1 MIFFYNLLTRPFHPI
16 ILVGVIMLSNQFLTR
31 SFAQFAK
38 DEANTAI
45 LQDMAGTKADWG
57 DYDNDGDL
65 DLAVIGS
72 NGEKYAKIYRNNN
85 GTFEDIEADL
95 LGISD
100 NGYTMWGDFDGDD
113 DLDLVITGETSV
125 GVFPDMQDIM
135 IAYIY
140 RNDNGVFVN
149 HEAGLTGLAG
159 WAQWSDYDGDG
170 DLDIAIAGRIG
181 TDPEVNDIL
190 KIYNND
196 HGVFTEIVLPV
207 QLSGQNTGVSIDWG
221 DYDHDGDEDLFVS
234 VTGEIN
240 EATNQAYS
248 LILRNDEGVFS
259 AEDLS
264 IPGLYFGHVKWGDY
278 DADDDLD
285 LVVMGINLQ
294 NEIVTTVY
302 QNNEGV
308 FKDIG
313 NDFDGNSAD
322 TRCFMG
328 FLDWEDYDT
337 DGDLD
342 LLVSGLRGDDVFITK
357 ILRNEEGIF
366 SDMEMPIPGTVGYA
380 IWGDYDKD
388 FDPDILIGGV
398 QQIEGGYYNLTE
410 LYINEIRT
418 PHTIQFEA
426 VGEKIY
432 GDTDF
437 DLSATSSAG
446 LAVNYEIISGPALL
460 TDQTLSIGGAGE
472 VVVRAFHP
480 GNETHNPSQTELHI
494 EVQKAILTASA
505 NDESMTYGDV
515 VPVLDISYAGF
526 VNGDD
531 ETSLL
536 SIPEVS
542 SVATSQSN
550 VGTYDIMLSG
560 GASDNYELVLEDGT
574 LTIEEAI
581 LTATANNKTKTY
593 GDVVP
598 VLDISYAG
606 FVNGDDETNL
616 LSIPE
621 ASSVATSQSNV
632 GTYDITLSGGTSSN
646 YELMLVDGILT
657 IEKATLTATANN
669 KTMTYGDVVPVL
681 DISYAGFVNG
691 DDETSLLSIPEAS
704 SVATS
709 QSNVGTY
716 DITLSGGASSNYEL
730 VLVDGIL
737 TIEKVTLTATANNKT
752 MTYGDVVPVLDI
764 SYIGFVNGDDETN
777 FLSIPEASS
786 VATSQSNVGTYDIT
800 LSGGASSNY
809 ELMLVDGILT
819 IEKATLT
826 ATANDK
832 SMVYGGTV
840 PVLDISYT
848 GFMND
853 DNENDLLSP
862 PETSTLATS
871 QSGAGIYP
879 IQLTGGSAVNYTFML
894 ADGALTIEKATLTA
908 TANNQTMTAGDVV
921 PKLEITYAGFVNNDD
936 ITVLEEVPVAN
947 TNATSESDA
956 GIYTITVTGGQSDN
970 YELVLVDGELTIEE
984 MVLAASPGSIEV
996 RAYPN
1001 PTHDFIKIEVVSPSE
1016 IRLLNLQGQLIT
1028 SESIEKQSLLNIS
1041 ELESGIY
1048 LLEVILPDQTFFRQ
1062 RIIKTN

>member
-1 MIFFYNLLTRPFHPI
+1 MRSFPDIFNRLTYHLFV
-16 ILVGVIMLSNQFLTR
+16 VGGFTLSNLCTTNGY
-31 SFAQFAK
+31 AQFTR
-38 DEANTAI
+38 DEAASATI
-45 LQDMAGTKADWG
+45 QDMTDTKADWG

-65 DLAVIGS
+65 DLAIVGS
-72 NGEKYAKIYRNNN
+72 NGTKYAKIYRNND
-85 GTFEDIEADL
+85 GVFEDIEADL
-95 LGISD
+95 LGVS
-100 NGYTMWGDFDGDD
+100 GYGNAMWGDFDGDQ
-113 DLDLVITGETSV
+113 DLDLVITGETTI
-125 GVFPDMQDIM
+125 GEFPDIQDIE

-140 RNDNGVFVN
+140 RNDDGVFVN
-149 HEAGLTGLAG
+149 HEAGLIGVAG

-170 DLDIAIAGRIG
+170 DLDIALAGRIG
-181 TDPEVNDIL
+181 ADTDDDDIL

-196 HGVFTEIVLPV
+196 QGVFTEIDLPI
-207 QLSGQNTGVSIDWG
+207 QLTDRNTGVSIDWG
-221 DYDHDGDEDLFVS
+221 DYDNDGDEDLFVS
-234 VTGEIN
+234 VTGDFNWDLE
-240 EATNQAYS
+240 QWYS
-248 LILRNDEGVFS
+248 SVLRNDDGVFT
-259 AEDLS
+259 AVDLS
-264 IPGLYFGHVKWGDY
+264 IPGFFDGHVKWGDY
-278 DADDDLD
+278 DADGDLD
-285 LVVMGINLQ
+285 LAVMGYDDLKGP
-294 NEIVTTVY
+294 VTTIY

-308 FKDIG
+308 FEDIG
-313 NDFDGNSAD
+313 DDFAENAPE
-322 TRCFMG
+322 TKCFAG
-328 FLDWEDYDT
+328 YLDWEDYDS

-342 LLVSGLRGDDVFITK
+342 LLVSGVGGPMFTTIVFRNDEGVFI
-357 ILRNEEGIF
+357 
-366 SDMEMPIPGTVGYA
+366 DMDMPIPGTWGYA
-380 IWGDYDKD
+380 IWGDYDND
-388 FDPDILIGGV
+388 FDPDILIGGI
-398 QQIEGGYYNLTE
+398 QEIEGGYYNLTE
-410 LYINEIRT
+410 LYTNEIRT
-418 PHTIQFEA
+418 AHTIQFEP

-446 LAVNYEIISGPALL
+446 LAINYEIISGPAIL

-472 VVVRAFHP
+472 VVVRAFHA

-505 NDESMTYGDV
+505 IDESMTYGDV

-526 VNGDD
+526 VNDED

-536 SIPEVS
+536 SIPE
-542 SVATSQSN
+542 
-550 VGTYDIMLSG
+550 G
-560 GASDNYELVLEDGT
+560 
-574 LTIEEAI
+574 
-581 LTATANNKTKTY
+581 
-593 GDVVP
+593 
-598 VLDISYAG
+598 
-606 FVNGDDETNL
+606 
-616 LSIPE
+616 
-621 ASSVATSQSNV
+621 SSVATSQSNV
-632 GTYDITLSGGTSSN
+632 GTYDITLFGGTSDN
-646 YELMLVDGILT
+646 YELMLVNGILT

-681 DISYAGFVNG
+681 GISYAGFVN
-691 DDETSLLSIPEAS
+691 DDDATSL
-704 SVATS
+704 
-709 QSNVGTY
+709 
-716 DITLSGGASSNYEL
+716 
-730 VLVDGIL
+730 
-737 TIEKVTLTATANNKT
+737 
-752 MTYGDVVPVLDI
+752 
-764 SYIGFVNGDDETN
+764 
-777 FLSIPEASS
+777 LSIPEASS

-809 ELMLVDGILT
+809 ELMLVDGTLT
-819 IEKATLT
+819 IEKATLI

-848 GFMND
+848 GFLND

-908 TANNQTMTAGDVV
+908 TANNQTMTAGDAV

-936 ITVLEEVPVAN
+936 ITDLEEVPVAN

-1016 IRLLNLQGQLIT
+1016 IRLLNLHGQLIT

-1048 LLEVILPDQTFFRQ
+1048 LLEVILPDQIFRQ

>member
-1 MIFFYNLLTRPFHPI
+1 MRSFPDIFNRLTYHLFV
-16 ILVGVIMLSNQFLTR
+16 VGGFTLSNLCTTNGY
-31 SFAQFAK
+31 AQFTR
-38 DEANTAI
+38 DEAASATI
-45 LQDMAGTKADWG
+45 QDMTDTKADWG

-65 DLAVIGS
+65 DLAIVGS
-72 NGEKYAKIYRNNN
+72 NGTKYAKIYRNND
-85 GTFEDIEADL
+85 GVFEDIEADL
-95 LGISD
+95 LGVS
-100 NGYTMWGDFDGDD
+100 GYGNAMWGDFDGDQ
-113 DLDLVITGETSV
+113 DLDLVITGETTI
-125 GVFPDMQDIM
+125 GEFPDIQDIE

-140 RNDNGVFVN
+140 RNDDGVFVN
-149 HEAGLTGLAG
+149 HEAGLIGVAG

-170 DLDIAIAGRIG
+170 DLDIALAGRIG
-181 TDPEVNDIL
+181 ADTDDDDIL

-196 HGVFTEIVLPV
+196 QGVFTEIDLPI
-207 QLSGQNTGVSIDWG
+207 QLTDRNTGVSIDWG
-221 DYDHDGDEDLFVS
+221 DYDNDGDEDLFVS
-234 VTGEIN
+234 VTGDFNWDLE
-240 EATNQAYS
+240 QWYS
-248 LILRNDEGVFS
+248 SVLRNDDGVFT
-259 AEDLS
+259 AVDLS
-264 IPGLYFGHVKWGDY
+264 IPGFFDGHVKWGDY
-278 DADDDLD
+278 DADGDLD
-285 LVVMGINLQ
+285 LAVMGYDDLKGP
-294 NEIVTTVY
+294 VTTIY

-308 FKDIG
+308 FEDIG
-313 NDFDGNSAD
+313 DDFAENAPE
-322 TRCFMG
+322 TKCFAG
-328 FLDWEDYDT
+328 YLDWEDYDS

-342 LLVSGLRGDDVFITK
+342 LLVSGVGGPMFTTIVFRNDEGVFI
-357 ILRNEEGIF
+357 
-366 SDMEMPIPGTVGYA
+366 DMDMPIPGTWGYA
-380 IWGDYDKD
+380 IWGDYDND
-388 FDPDILIGGV
+388 FDPDILIGGI
-398 QQIEGGYYNLTE
+398 QEIEGGYYNLTE
-410 LYINEIRT
+410 LYTNEIRT
-418 PHTIQFEA
+418 AHTIQFEP

-446 LAVNYEIISGPALL
+446 LAINYEIISGPAIL

-472 VVVRAFHP
+472 VVVRAFHA

-505 NDESMTYGDV
+505 IDES
-515 VPVLDISYAGF
+515 
-526 VNGDD
+526 
-531 ETSLL
+531 
-536 SIPEVS
+536 
-542 SVATSQSN
+542 
-550 VGTYDIMLSG
+550 
-560 GASDNYELVLEDGT
+560 
-574 LTIEEAI
+574 
-581 LTATANNKTKTY
+581 
-593 GDVVP
+593 
-598 VLDISYAG
+598 
-606 FVNGDDETNL
+606 
-616 LSIPE
+616 
-621 ASSVATSQSNV
+621 
-632 GTYDITLSGGTSSN
+632 
-646 YELMLVDGILT
+646 
-657 IEKATLTATANN
+657 
-669 KTMTYGDVVPVL
+669 MTYGDVVPVL

-716 DITLSGGASSNYEL
+716 DIMLSGGASDNYEL
-730 VLVDGIL
+730 VLVDGTL
-737 TIEKVTLTATANNKT
+737 TVGKATLTATANNKT

-764 SYIGFVNGDDETN
+764 SYAGFVNDEDETSLLSIPEGSSVATSQSN
-777 FLSIPEASS
+777 VGTYDITLFGGTSDNYELMLVNGILTIEKATLTATANNKTMTYGDVVPVLGISYAGFVNDDDATSLLSIPEASS

-819 IEKATLT
+819 IGKATLTATANNKTMTYGDVVPVLGISYAGFVNDDDATSLLSIPEASSVATSQSNVGTYDITLSGGASSNYELMLVDGTLTIEKATLI

-848 GFMND
+848 GFLND

-908 TANNQTMTAGDVV
+908 TANNQTMTAGDAV

-936 ITVLEEVPVAN
+936 ITDLEEVPVAN

-1016 IRLLNLQGQLIT
+1016 IRLLNLHGQLIT

-1048 LLEVILPDQTFFRQ
+1048 LLEVILPDQIFRQ